1 MLTGLPKADM
11 GVLKILG
18 TVYGVHKMDKVK
30 VLLTGAL

>member
-18 TVYGVHKMDKVK
+18 TFYGVHEMDKVTK
-30 VLLTGAL
+30 YY